1 MKLNELDFDKLSD
14 NDLIQLCLKYKILD
28 KSEISNTTRKELLII
43 IKNYIQKK
51 ITSLWTKK
59 FSNKKR
65 SNKRRMSTSGKI
77 EEIQ

>member
-51 ITSLWTKK
+51 LQVMDKK
-59 FSNKKR
+59 ILKQAFK
-65 SNKRRMSTSGKI
+65 
-77 EEIQ
+77 